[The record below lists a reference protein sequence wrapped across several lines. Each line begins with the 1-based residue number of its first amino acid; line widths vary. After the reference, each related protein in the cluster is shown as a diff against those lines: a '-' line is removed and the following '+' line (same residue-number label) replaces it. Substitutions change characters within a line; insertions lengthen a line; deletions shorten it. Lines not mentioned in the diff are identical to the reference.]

1 MSNADEPCYRR
12 NPHTAWQT
20 MDDGGVILDLQA
32 HELSATNATGAAIWE
47 ALATPQTA
55 RQLSERLAGAF
66 AVEPADA
73 LDTVHAFLTQL
84 QAKGLVEP
92 VEAPADPPGNE

>member
-1 MSNADEPCYRR
+1 MSTPDEPYYRR

-20 MDDGGVILDLQA
+20 LEDGGVILDLQA

-55 RQLSERLAGAF
+55 PQLSARLAREF
-66 AVEPADA
+66 AVTPEEA
-73 LDTVHAFLTQL
+73 LATVRAFLAQL

-92 VEAPADPPGNE
+92 GGAP